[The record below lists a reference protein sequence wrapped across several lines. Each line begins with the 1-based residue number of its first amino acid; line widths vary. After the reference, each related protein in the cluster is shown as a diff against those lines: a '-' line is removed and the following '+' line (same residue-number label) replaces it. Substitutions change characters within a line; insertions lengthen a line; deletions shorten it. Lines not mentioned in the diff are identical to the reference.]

1 MKEAL
6 IEILEEGEL
15 VLGSRTNGKYMVRFF
30 EDDEEQGGTFVKT
43 LEEAIEEE
51 YKWEQEQ
58 REIMGTSTIDLSQE
72 EIS

>member
-30 EDDEEQGGTFVKT
+30 EGDEEQGGTFVKT
-43 LEEAIEEE
+43 LEEAVEEE
-51 YKWEQEQ
+51 YKWEQ
-58 REIMGTSTIDLSQE
+58 G
-72 EIS
+72 

>member
-30 EDDEEQGGTFVKT
+30 EGDEEQGGTFVKT
-43 LEEAIEEE
+43 LEEAVEEE
-51 YKWEQEQ
+51 WNWEQ
-58 REIMGTSTIDLSQE
+58 G
-72 EIS
+72 

>member
-30 EDDEEQGGTFVKT
+30 EDDEEQGGTFCKT
-43 LEEAIEEE
+43 LEDAGVKARDWKNQTE
-51 YKWEQEQ
+51 K
-58 REIMGTSTIDLSQE
+58 
-72 EIS
+72 